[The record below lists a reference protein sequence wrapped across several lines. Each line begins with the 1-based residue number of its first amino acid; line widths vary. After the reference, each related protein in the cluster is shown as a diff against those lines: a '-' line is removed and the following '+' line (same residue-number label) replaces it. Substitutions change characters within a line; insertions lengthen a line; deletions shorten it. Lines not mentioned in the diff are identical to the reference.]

1 MVVSVVH
8 RLCLIGRIQQCRVT
22 SVRMFQTRK
31 IFMPPFHFFMSADML
46 TLVEVLFTDLFPFFS
61 PFFHH
66 LFYLFSYLS
75 NHPFLH
81 PFWLKNK
88 PKTHAACVM
97 QCLTMGTAAMK
108 VDCLVDPTGTFHK
121 DPACKTPAMSA
132 KRAKNAQKG
141 VPQPDQVYNA
151 KHAMSASCMQ
161 GCASGIPF
169 MFNWTDPM
177 MPGVPVA
184 SPNTWM
190 LGLTSHLGPDG
201 AGSLGSGDASTMTPT
216 GSQMS
221 PFNPPSEIAKGP
233 SDRASCIS
241 QCLSMGHDAVA
252 AHDKYVE
259 NHAPK
264 RFRRLRRLLGLK
276 PPKDPLAPTVV
287 VTEMQKTQM
296 FYTCAKG
303 W

>member
-1 MVVSVVH
+1 
-8 RLCLIGRIQQCRVT
+8 
-22 SVRMFQTRK
+22 
-31 IFMPPFHFFMSADML
+31 
-46 TLVEVLFTDLFPFFS
+46 
-61 PFFHH
+61 
-66 LFYLFSYLS
+66 
-75 NHPFLH
+75 
-81 PFWLKNK
+81 
-88 PKTHAACVM
+88 
-97 QCLTMGTAAMK
+97 
-108 VDCLVDPTGTFHK
+108 
-121 DPACKTPAMSA
+121 
-132 KRAKNAQKG
+132 
-141 VPQPDQVYNA
+141 
-151 KHAMSASCMQ
+151 
-161 GCASGIPF
+161 
-169 MFNWTDPM
+169 M

-201 AGSLGSGDASTMTPT
+201 AGSLGSGDASTMTST

-264 RFRRLRRLLGLK
+264 RFRRFRRLLGLT
-276 PPKDPLAPTVV
+276 PPKNPLAPKVV

>member
-1 MVVSVVH
+1 MEVV
-8 RLCLIGRIQQCRVT
+8 
-22 SVRMFQTRK
+22 FPD
-31 IFMPPFHFFMSADML
+31 F
-46 TLVEVLFTDLFPFFS
+46 FPFFLFS
-61 PFFHH
+61 FFPIFHH
-66 LFYLFSYLS
+66 FPLFHLFTSYLS

-121 DPACKTPAMSA
+121 DPACKTIAMSA

-201 AGSLGSGDASTMTPT
+201 AGSLGSGDASTMTSM

-264 RFRRLRRLLGLK
+264 RFRRFRRLLGLT
-276 PPKDPLAPTVV
+276 PPKNPLAPKVV